1 MIDKLVLRRIARIGL
16 AAGSLGFILGGVL
29 IYAGQDRL
37 GDGLMIFGGVA
48 LLVFALLLAKT
59 PTGDKD
65 AGR

>member
-1 MIDKLVLRRIARIGL
+1 MIDMIVLRRLSRIGL
-16 AAGSLGFILGGVL
+16 ALGSISFIIGGVL
-29 IYAGQDRL
+29 IALGKDML

-65 AGR
+65 AG

>member
-1 MIDKLVLRRIARIGL
+1 MTDKLVLRQISRVGL
-16 AAGSLGFILGGVL
+16 AAGSIGFIVGGVL
-29 IYAGQDRL
+29 IWLGMDTL

-65 AGR
+65 AG